1 EISARIAEVDGMW
14 NGFFSRRGLLISV
27 GVAACLYGITVL
39 VYVQRIPD
47 IGLTTAFSAAVQG
60 PPHTYA
66 GPRPEV
72 GDVVKRIGETHIRT
86 WADVL
91 HAPFHLR
98 GQLNEKDTLPDW
110 AKAVTI
116 NGEQATVVRVQ
127 FRSAATQADYESWC
141 VLGRLPLE
149 EMVPSVAWFFLM
161 LSLFLVG
168 TLVLWKRPTD
178 DAAIHFFLLCVVTL
192 GAFMGG
198 YHWARIATQ
207 PILLLVFMIC
217 AVLLPVA
224 SLHFYLLFPRK
235 KHWLTTR
242 PRWNLALI
250 YGPPLAFLAALLI
263 LYLRVRG
270 LVQEASLDSDV
281 DAVQAQAL
289 LASTLDTFELVRK
302 TVYVYL
308 GVAAVYYLGCVFALV
323 DSFRAAADSMERNQV
338 KWILYGAV
346 ASLFPIAYSW
356 YLAVWRPDMFAAG
369 GATWPM
375 FAASACLTLAFAVS
389 ITRYRM
395 MELDKIISSGMGY
408 FLISFL
414 AGLMYYGV
422 VFVGTLIFNQVIASP
437 PWFEAIAV
445 STTALLLMLVLDL
458 ARARIKKILDRR
470 FSRDKSQLDRTLQ
483 RMGQAIER
491 LVDPVAHAQK
501 LMQATSELLG
511 VTRGAMYLRQG
522 DPPLFRLAGSLGEPP
537 ELNELSLGCPLI
549 EAAQQGQLIGA
560 RRRDEHGNAPA
571 HRQLH
576 FLGGEIAHPLLH
588 EGRLLALLVLGPKGS
603 PYRSEDFH
611 LLAAFSQLTVLALE
625 GAEGH
630 RTIEQLNRELQTK
643 VEKISE
649 QQRRIL
655 LLQSQLRRQTDVE
668 PSAVGDQETRAER
681 MVPEAGGIFG
691 SGPALQHLHG
701 LVRKVAATDA
711 VVLIRGESGVGK
723 ELVARAVHD
732 QSGRA
737 DKPFVKVHCAAL
749 SANLLESEL
758 FGHVKGAFTG
768 AHKDKV
774 GRFELADGGTL
785 FLDEIGDINLE
796 VQTKLLRVLQE
807 KTIERVGSSES
818 LKVDVRI
825 LAATHQELEG
835 LIRHGKF
842 REDLFY
848 RLNVFPIRVPP
859 LRERREDIAELAVH
873 FVRLA
878 AERCKKDVRDIDD
891 DVLSAFKDFSWPG
904 NIRQLENVIERAVV
918 IAEGNTVS
926 LAEIPPDVLD
936 GARDEDKTPV
946 PPRLQEAAL
955 VSKPAFSSWRA
966 ERERQEREQLVRA
979 LASADGNKAEAA
991 RALGIARSTLVSRLK
1006 KLGLG

>member
-1 EISARIAEVDGMW
+1 MVE
-14 NGFFSRRGLLISV
+14 
-27 GVAACLYGITVL
+27 
-39 VYVQRIPD
+39 
-47 IGLTTAFSAAVQG
+47 
-60 PPHTYA
+60 
-66 GPRPEV
+66 
-72 GDVVKRIGETHIRT
+72 KIGETPVGT

-91 HAPFHLR
+91 HAPFKLR
-98 GQLNEKDTLPDW
+98 DQLHSISELPNW
-110 AKAVTI
+110 AKTVTI
-116 NGEQATVVRVQ
+116 DGDQATVVKVQ
-127 FRSAATQADYESWC
+127 FRRAGATHTYESWC
-141 VLGRLPLE
+141 VFGSLPLE
-149 EMVPSVAWFFLM
+149 ELVPSLAWFFLM

-168 TLVLWKRPTD
+168 ALVLWKRPTD
-178 DAAIHFFLLCVVTL
+178 DAAVQFFLLCVVTL

-207 PILLLVFMIC
+207 PILLLIFIVC
-217 AVLLPVA
+217 AVMLPVA
-224 SLHFYLLFPRK
+224 SLHFYLVFPRK
-235 KHWLTTR
+235 KSWLTSN
-242 PRWNLALI
+242 PRRTLATI
-250 YGPPLAFLAALLI
+250 YGPPIAFLTILLI
-263 LYLRVRG
+263 FYLRVRG
-270 LVQEASLDSDV
+270 LVQARAALGA
-281 DAVQAQAL
+281 DADPIQAQAM
-289 LASTLDTFELVRK
+289 LAATLDAFELVRK

-323 DSFRAAADSMERNQV
+323 NSFRTAADSMERNQV

-346 ASLFPIAYSW
+346 ASLFPITYSW
-356 YLAVWRPDMFAAG
+356 YLAVWRPDVFASG

-458 ARARIKKILDRR
+458 ARTRFKKILDRR

-511 VTRGAMYLRQG
+511 VSRGAMFLRQG

-537 ELNELSLGCPLI
+537 ELTELSLGCPLI
-549 EAAQQGQLIGA
+549 EAAQQGQMIGA

-571 HRQLH
+571 QRQLH
-576 FLGGEIAHPLLH
+576 YLGGEIAHPLLH

-630 RTIEQLNRELQTK
+630 RTIEQLNRELQAK

-655 LLQSQLRRQTDVE
+655 VLQSQLRRQTDVE
-668 PSAVGDQETRAER
+668 ATAG
-681 MVPEAGGIFG
+681 PEDALSEHRTDLYLGGIVG
-691 SGPALQHLHG
+691 SGPALQHLHV

-711 VVLIRGESGVGK
+711 VVMIRGESGVGK
-723 ELVARAVHD
+723 ELVARAIHD
-732 QSGRA
+732 QSSRA
-737 DKPFVKVHCAAL
+737 GKPFVKVHCAAL
-749 SANLLESEL
+749 SASLLESEL

-796 VQTKLLRVLQE
+796 TQTKLLRVLQE

-825 LAATHQELEG
+825 LAATHQDLEE
-835 LIRHGKF
+835 LIRQGRF

-859 LRERREDIAELAVH
+859 LRERREDIAELSMH

-878 AERCKKDVRDIDD
+878 AERCKKDVREIDD

-918 IAEGNTVS
+918 ITEGDTVTVHEVA
-926 LAEIPPDVLD
+926 AEILAHGTIDDV
-936 GARDEDKTPV
+936 DKLTA

-979 LASADGNKAEAA
+979 LAAADGNKAEAA

>member
-1 EISARIAEVDGMW
+1 MW
-14 NGFFSRRGLLISV
+14 SWFLSPRVLLI
-27 GVAACLYGITVL
+27 GAGIAACLYGITVL
-39 VYVQRIPD
+39 FYVQAIPE
-47 IGLTTAFSAAVQG
+47 IGLTTAFSPAIQG
-60 PPHTYA
+60 PPRIYA

-72 GDVVKRIGETHIRT
+72 GDVVEKIGETPVGT

-91 HAPFHLR
+91 HAPFKLR
-98 GQLNEKDTLPDW
+98 DQLHSISELPNW
-110 AKAVTI
+110 AKTVTI
-116 NGEQATVVRVQ
+116 DGDQATVVKVQ
-127 FRSAATQADYESWC
+127 FRRAGATHTYESWC
-141 VLGRLPLE
+141 VFGSLPLE
-149 EMVPSVAWFFLM
+149 ELVPSLAWFFLM

-168 TLVLWKRPTD
+168 ALVLWKRPTD
-178 DAAIHFFLLCVVTL
+178 DAAVQFFLLCVVTL

-207 PILLLVFMIC
+207 PILLLIFIVC
-217 AVLLPVA
+217 AVMLPVA
-224 SLHFYLLFPRK
+224 SLHFYLVFPRK
-235 KHWLTTR
+235 KSWLTSN
-242 PRWNLALI
+242 PRRTLATI
-250 YGPPLAFLAALLI
+250 YGPPIAFLTILLI
-263 LYLRVRG
+263 FYLRVRG
-270 LVQEASLDSDV
+270 LVQARAALGA
-281 DAVQAQAL
+281 DADPIQAQAM
-289 LASTLDTFELVRK
+289 LAATLDAFELVRK

-323 DSFRAAADSMERNQV
+323 NSFRTAADSMERNQV

-346 ASLFPIAYSW
+346 ASLFPITYSW
-356 YLAVWRPDMFAAG
+356 YLAVWRPDVFASG

-458 ARARIKKILDRR
+458 ARTRFKKILDRR

-511 VTRGAMYLRQG
+511 VSRGAMFLRQG

-537 ELNELSLGCPLI
+537 ELTELSLGCPLI
-549 EAAQQGQLIGA
+549 EAAQQGQMIGA

-571 HRQLH
+571 QRQLH
-576 FLGGEIAHPLLH
+576 YLGGEIAHPLLH

-630 RTIEQLNRELQTK
+630 RTIEQLNRELQAK

-655 LLQSQLRRQTDVE
+655 VLQSQLRRQTDVE
-668 PSAVGDQETRAER
+668 ATAG
-681 MVPEAGGIFG
+681 PEDALSEHRTDLYLGGIVG
-691 SGPALQHLHG
+691 SGPALQHLHV

-711 VVLIRGESGVGK
+711 VVMIRGESGVGK
-723 ELVARAVHD
+723 ELVARAIHD
-732 QSGRA
+732 QSSRA
-737 DKPFVKVHCAAL
+737 GKPFVKVHCAAL
-749 SANLLESEL
+749 SASLLESEL

-796 VQTKLLRVLQE
+796 TQTKLLRVLQE

-825 LAATHQELEG
+825 LAATHQDLEE
-835 LIRHGKF
+835 LIRQGRF

-859 LRERREDIAELAVH
+859 LRERREDIAELSMH

-878 AERCKKDVRDIDD
+878 AERCKKDVREIDD

-918 IAEGNTVS
+918 ITEGDTVTVHEVA
-926 LAEIPPDVLD
+926 AEILAHGTIDDV
-936 GARDEDKTPV
+936 DKLTA

-979 LASADGNKAEAA
+979 LAAADGNKAEAA